1 MGIKKFNDF
10 IKSSYSIM
18 ENESN
23 HYVLPEKV
31 KSRLTEDGKGNYVFH
46 HYSYS
51 KRDVIKPTDGVGS
64 DIVSKEELPALS
76 SVGGV
81 AQYYTMDSQKEPGTG
96 PILHTILIPK
106 DEVYYLQTDGL
117 NFYNEAKER
126 FNEVRP
132 GQAFSPNYQAAWI
145 SKVANENGFK
155 MLVSEWRGEDLRGQ
169 TTIPL
174 VPEKENTGMKPRD
187 EMRPGDLISVYGEK
201 VKLISIE
208 GNKITYEYLSGSKEG
223 QMGSDV
229 IASWNRRAIRKI
241 YESRIFL

>member
-10 IKSSYSIM
+10 IKSSYSIV

-51 KRDVIKPTDGVGS
+51 RRDVIKPTDGVGS

-96 PILHTILIPK
+96 SILHTILIPK
-106 DEVYYLQTDGL
+106 NEVYYLQTDGL
-117 NFYNEAKER
+117 NFYNEAKKR
-126 FNEVRP
+126 FNKVRP
-132 GQAFSPNYQAAWI
+132 GQSFSPNYQASWI
-145 SKVANENGFK
+145 SKIANENGFK
-155 MLVSEWRGEDLRGQ
+155 MLVSEWRGEDLRAQ

-174 VPEKENTGMKPRD
+174 VPEKENTEMKSRD
-187 EMRPGDLISVYGEK
+187 EMRPGDLISIYGEK

-208 GNKITYEYLSGSKEG
+208 GNKITYEYLSGTKEG
-223 QMGSDV
+223 QMDSTE
-229 IASWNRRAIRKI
+229 ISSWNRRSIRKV
-241 YESRIFL
+241 YESKLL

>member
-10 IKSSYSIM
+10 IKSSYSIV

-51 KRDVIKPTDGVGS
+51 RRDVIKPTDGVGS

-96 PILHTILIPK
+96 SILHTILIPK
-106 DEVYYLQTDGL
+106 NEVYYLQTDGL

-126 FNEVRP
+126 FNKVRP
-132 GQAFSPNYQAAWI
+132 GQSFSPNYQASWI
-145 SKVANENGFK
+145 SKIANENGFK
-155 MLVSEWRGEDLRGQ
+155 MLVSEWRGEDLRAQ

-174 VPEKENTGMKPRD
+174 VPEKENTEMKSRD
-187 EMRPGDLISVYGEK
+187 EMRPGDLISIYGEK

-208 GNKITYEYLSGSKEG
+208 GNKITYEYLSGTKEG
-223 QMGSDV
+223 QMDSTE
-229 IASWNRRAIRKI
+229 ISSWNRRSIRKV
-241 YESRIFL
+241 YESKLL